1 MYKQSAGK
9 SVIIGVDK
17 LKIKELSSLL
27 DEFKSSIGE
36 DYKLLSGDGD
46 PNAKIVLIGEAP
58 GKNEIEQGKPFV
70 GQAGKNLDEFLK
82 ILNITRNQLYITN
95 VVKFRPIKIN
105 KETGSISNRTPN
117 KNEIAEFEDF
127 LIREL
132 SIIKPK
138 LVISLGNVA
147 LKSVLG
153 DSNASIGDYHGRPVE
168 FNRGQLVG
176 TLFPLYHPASI
187 IYKREL
193 KDTYIDDLHK
203 LRQYIDENKILSY
216 I

>member
-1 MYKQSAGK
+1 MKT
-9 SVIIGVDK
+9 
-17 LKIKELSSLL
+17 KELSNLL
-27 DEFKSSIGE
+27 RTLKNSMGE
-36 DYKLLSGDGD
+36 DVKILMGDGD
-46 PNAKIVLIGEAP
+46 PDSKIVLVGEAP

-82 ILNITRNQLYITN
+82 ILDITRDQLYITN

-117 KNEIAEFEDF
+117 KNEIAEFEGF
-127 LIREL
+127 LTREL

-138 LVISLGNVA
+138 LVVSLGNVA

-153 DSNASIGDYHGRPVE
+153 NSNASIGDYHGEPME
-168 FNRGQLVG
+168 FNMGQLVS

-193 KDTYIDDLHK
+193 RDTYVDDLHK
-203 LRQYIDENKILSY
+203 LRQYIEENEVI
-216 I
+216 